1 MFLKNETRQNK
12 NTKEKKEFPLA
23 GVEPQTFSEKRNI
36 SFQNDISHENTMR
49 LGGLSWEKLKNRETH
64 GRMVSLDQLGSR
76 RAIADLFVKFIA

>member
-36 SFQNDISHENTMR
+36 SFQNDISLKTMR
-49 LGGLSWEKLKNRETH
+49 LGVLSWKKLKNRETH
-64 GRMVSLDQLGSR
+64 GRMVSLDQLGGR

>member
-36 SFQNDISHENTMR
+36 SFQNDISLKTMR
-49 LGGLSWEKLKNRETH
+49 LGVLSWKKLKNRETH
-64 GRMVSLDQLGSR
+64 GRIVSLDQLGSR